1 MKSQHFTHMKEFPS
15 ELKAKED
22 IFFQYKKLELYIEED
37 TLSFCR
43 SKLNFDWCHCSCGG
57 RLQGFQVSCCTFFES
72 VHQILVDKMFLL

>member
-43 SKLNFDWCHCSCGG
+43 SKLNFDWW
-57 RLQGFQVSCCTFFES
+57 VSLLMRRQIARISGELLYFF
-72 VHQILVDKMFLL
+72 